1 MPPGSPDSNF
11 GNAYNFL
18 FWKIKLS
25 PSNIYRIKG
34 EDDPAEE
41 AERYSFLVKSN
52 LPQVNNLPVFD
63 IILLGIGED
72 GHTASI
78 FPGQLDVFRSEK
90 IYEVTVS
97 PYTGQNRITMT
108 GNVINN
114 ADNIYFLVSG
124 KHKAKVVG
132 EILTGSESAKR
143 YAAANVNPVRG
154 ALEWYLDKDSAGN
167 IKAG

>member
-34 EDDPAEE
+34 EDTPAEE

-63 IILLGIGED
+63 IILLGVGED

-78 FPGQLDVFRSEK
+78 FPGQLDLFRSEK

-114 ADNIYFLVSG
+114 ADNIYFLVNG
-124 KHKAKVVG
+124 KQKAKVVG
-132 EILTGSESAKR
+132 EILNGSEDSKR
-143 YAAANVNPVRG
+143 YAAAYVNPVRG
-154 ALEWYLDKDSAGN
+154 LLEWYLDKDAAW
-167 IKAG
+167 KH